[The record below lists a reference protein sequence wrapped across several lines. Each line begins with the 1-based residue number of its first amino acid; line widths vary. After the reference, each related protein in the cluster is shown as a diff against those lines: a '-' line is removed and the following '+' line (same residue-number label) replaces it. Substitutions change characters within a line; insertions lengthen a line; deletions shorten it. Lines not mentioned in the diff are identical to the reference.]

1 MKTVAI
7 RKAGWRQ
14 VATDKGRKRDYTF
27 TALLAASIGGSSAQ
41 LPPFFSG
48 LPASPELSSGF
59 LLGVYSGTIMSEETT
74 DFPNE
79 LFGKVTIAGIRV
91 CAS

>member
-1 MKTVAI
+1 M
-7 RKAGWRQ
+7 
-14 VATDKGRKRDYTF
+14 ATGSQRLREENGT
-27 TALLAASIGGSSAQ
+27 TPSIGGSSAQ
-41 LPPFFSG
+41 QPPFFSG

-91 CAS
+91 YAS